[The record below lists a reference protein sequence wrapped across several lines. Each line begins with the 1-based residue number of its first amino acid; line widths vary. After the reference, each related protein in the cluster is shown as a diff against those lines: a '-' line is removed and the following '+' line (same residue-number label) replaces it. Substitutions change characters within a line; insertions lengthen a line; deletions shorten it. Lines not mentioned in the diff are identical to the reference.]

1 MEAGLAL
8 GSTAAVFA
16 LVAAGIAAKPEDE
29 ATAQRALEAAQEHL
43 EAVRAKKNK
52 KPSDDDV
59 PGWGHAVA
67 PDGRTYWWDLTTNKT
82 QWNKPGT
89 PPNPGDEPKPG
100 PGDEPPP
107 KPEPVFS
114 SPACKEVFEAIERGT
129 PEDLDRV
136 KELFGADPKLA
147 LCTKD
152 NTSTRD
158 VYTKIHSS
166 KPSAI
171 YEDFKRYLSV
181 SITLAASGEAS
192 RKRREALAAV
202 EAEAARKRAEAAAA
216 AEAERNRL
224 EAAAAAEAERN
235 RLAAEAAAA
244 AEAERKRLAAE
255 AAAAAE
261 AERKRLAA
269 EAAEA
274 ERNRLAAEAA
284 AAAAAAAG
292 RGAGTKLEALE
303 RVAAALQPGPDKDQA
318 NANVAKEKARLQRY
332 NEEEAERAEY
342 HRRHAEARP
351 ARVAAGTAKA
361 LTPEQLAAVA
371 ERHASAAAERQRRRA
386 AGENVPTPP
395 INDEPFTPR
404 ASGGRRRVLT
414 FRRKPKSRSK
424 NGRRPTRKSSV
435 RRNR

>member
-16 LVAAGIAAKPEDE
+16 LVAAGIAARPEDE
-29 ATAQRALEAAQEHL
+29 ATAAAALKAAQEHL
-43 EAVRAKKNK
+43 EAVRAKNK

-89 PPNPGDEPKPG
+89 PPNPGDEPAPG
-100 PGDEPPP
+100 PE
-107 KPEPVFS
+107 
-114 SPACKEVFEAIERGT
+114 
-129 PEDLDRV
+129 
-136 KELFGADPKLA
+136 
-147 LCTKD
+147 
-152 NTSTRD
+152 
-158 VYTKIHSS
+158 
-166 KPSAI
+166 
-171 YEDFKRYLSV
+171 
-181 SITLAASGEAS
+181 
-192 RKRREALAAV
+192 
-202 EAEAARKRAEAAAA
+202 AA
-216 AEAERNRL
+216 AEAERKRL
-224 EAAAAAEAERN
+224 E
-235 RLAAEAAAA
+235 AEAAAA
-244 AEAERKRLAAE
+244 AEAERKRLEAAAAAEAERKRLEAAAAAEAERKRLEAAAAAEAERKRLEAE

-261 AERKRLAA
+261 AERKRLEA
-269 EAAEA
+269 EAA
-274 ERNRLAAEAA
+274 AA

-332 NEEEAERAEY
+332 NEEEAARAEY
-342 HRRHAEARP
+342 HRRHAAERP

-371 ERHASAAAERQRRRA
+371 ERHATAAAERQRRRA
-386 AGENVPTPP
+386 AGENVPTPSK
-395 INDEPFTPR
+395 DEEPFTPR
-404 ASGGRRRVLT
+404 AGGGRRRVLT

>member
-16 LVAAGIAAKPEDE
+16 LVAAGIAARPEDE
-29 ATAQRALEAAQEHL
+29 ATAAAALKAAQEHL
-43 EAVRAKKNK
+43 EAVRAKNN

-67 PDGRTYWWDLTTNKT
+67 PDGRTYWWDLATKKT

-89 PPNPGDEPKPG
+89 QPNPGDEPPPG
-100 PGDEPPP
+100 PE
-107 KPEPVFS
+107 
-114 SPACKEVFEAIERGT
+114 
-129 PEDLDRV
+129 
-136 KELFGADPKLA
+136 
-147 LCTKD
+147 
-152 NTSTRD
+152 
-158 VYTKIHSS
+158 
-166 KPSAI
+166 
-171 YEDFKRYLSV
+171 
-181 SITLAASGEAS
+181 
-192 RKRREALAAV
+192 
-202 EAEAARKRAEAAAA
+202 AA
-216 AEAERNRL
+216 AEAERKRL
-224 EAAAAAEAERN
+224 E
-235 RLAAEAAAA
+235 AEAAAA
-244 AEAERKRLAAE
+244 AEAERKRLEAE

-261 AERKRLAA
+261 AAAKAKAEA

-274 ERNRLAAEAA
+274 AAKAKAEAEAAEAAAKAKAEAEAAAAKAKAEAEAAAAAAKAKAEAA

-332 NEEEAERAEY
+332 NEEEAARAAY
-342 HRRHAEARP
+342 HLQHAAERP
-351 ARVAAGTAKA
+351 ARVAAGTARA
-361 LTPEQLAAVA
+361 LTPEQLAAIA
-371 ERHASAAAERQRRRA
+371 EKHARSAAERQRRRA
-386 AGENVPTPP
+386 AGENVPTPSK
-395 INDEPFTPR
+395 DEEPFTPR
-404 ASGGRRRVLT
+404 AGGTRRRVLT